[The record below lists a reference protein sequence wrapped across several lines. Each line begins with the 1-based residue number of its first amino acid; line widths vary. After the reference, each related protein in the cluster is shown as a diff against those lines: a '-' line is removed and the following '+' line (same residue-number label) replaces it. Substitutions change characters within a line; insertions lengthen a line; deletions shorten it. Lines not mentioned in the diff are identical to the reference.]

1 MKKNLFSLCIMFA
14 LVSMSAYADDA
25 SLTVPN
31 DLYAQGYGSSSSIT
45 GRYYSEDISMPDM
58 PGGKGYWVL
67 QLSSGSSFVLAR
79 CCSANGAVIDR
90 YTGEYKYIFNNGEGA
105 GSLWSNGNR
114 IGTFITTSTGI
125 RLGSIDMKKR

>member
-1 MKKNLFSLCIMFA
+1 MFA
-14 LVSMSAYADDA
+14 LLSMPANADDG

-31 DLYAQGYGSSSSIT
+31 NLYAQGYGSSSSIT
-45 GRYYSEDISMPDM
+45 GRYYSDDISMPDM

-67 QLSSGSSFVLAR
+67 QLGSNNSFVLAR
-79 CCSANGAVIDR
+79 CCSANGAVIER
-90 YTGEYKYIFNNGEGA
+90 YSGEYKYVYENGEGA
-105 GSLWSNGNR
+105 GALWSNGNR

>member
-1 MKKNLFSLCIMFA
+1 MFSLCFMLA
-14 LVSMSAYADDA
+14 LVSMPANANDA
-25 SLTVPN
+25 NLTVPIG
-31 DLYAQGYGSSSSIT
+31 LYAQGYGSSSSIT
-45 GRYYSEDISMPDM
+45 GRYYSDDISMQDM

-90 YTGEYKYIFNNGEGA
+90 YTGEYKYISNNGEGA

-125 RLGSIDMKKR
+125 RLGTIDMKKR